1 MFTMSYRI
9 RSLTEVASAA
19 LCVLAL
25 AVSVTAVR
33 AEILS
38 PDRKINWDPGVRGGV
53 PIRTTI
59 YTTLPTS
66 ASASAIQSALNLCP
80 SNQVVQ
86 LSAGIYNINAVLKI
100 PSGVTLRGAGLSN
113 TFLKGQASFSGD
125 VVLLFDNSFDES
137 WGAPARSLVSPTKG
151 ATTITTTAAHGWTA
165 GSVLLIDMVEQPNG
179 DPPID
184 NGGSLGNCSWCGRAS
199 GTRPIGQWVKVV
211 SVPTSTTATIDPP
224 LYWSYANS
232 PEAVQMRGLTHY
244 AGVED
249 LSVDNLTSACQD
261 TVGVFGAINC
271 WLSNV
276 ELKGNKRRAMWAFGG
291 LWFTMQ
297 GCRVT
302 GGIPIDSDRG
312 ANYHSDRAY
321 GPFLGPHFTA
331 SLITDSIFEKLT
343 MGIAWEGGVS
353 GNVFSY
359 NFITNIWWEDTGDS
373 PRRFGP
379 LMHGPH
385 PFMNLIE
392 GNWSGG
398 RVRAD
403 EYWGTS
409 SHFVAL
415 RNRIVQVDR
424 GAGDS
429 QQWTIDVER
438 RNWYWSFVGNLLGG
452 GGGVNEDNYEYINGE
467 NAPYGDSK
475 NTVWKIGYESLGSDN
490 TLYDNGTLRTFVRWG
505 NWCYRTN
512 DTVAGAGV
520 TYHTN
525 NIVNI
530 ADRVIPSSYYLSS
543 KPTFFGGLTW
553 PPYDPAN
560 PTFNSPT
567 NIPAGYR
574 YAFGVN
580 PPGGG
585 GPTKPAPPSNL
596 RVVGP

>member
-1 MFTMSYRI
+1 MGKLSVVL
-9 RSLTEVASAA
+9 SLIG
-19 LCVLAL
+19 AL
-25 AVSVTAVR
+25 AVGPFAS
-33 AEILS
+33 AEIIP
-38 PDRKINWDPGVRGGV
+38 PDRRINWDPGVRGGI
-53 PIRTTI
+53 PTRTTI

-86 LSAGIYNINAVLKI
+86 LAAGTYNINALLII

-113 TFLKGQASFSGD
+113 TFLKGQSIFSGD
-125 VVLLFDNSFDES
+125 SIIRFNNGFNDAWS
-137 WGAPARSLVSPTKG
+137 APARSLVSPTKG
-151 ATTITTTAAHGWTA
+151 ATTITTTAAHGWTT
-165 GSVLLIDMVEQPNG
+165 GDILLVDMLEQPTG

-184 NGGSLGNCSWCGRAS
+184 NTGASGDCGWCGRAS
-199 GTRPIGQWVKVV
+199 GTRPIGQWVRVV

-232 PEAVQMRGLTHY
+232 PQAVEMTGLTHM
-244 AGVED
+244 AGLED
-249 LSVDNLTSACQD
+249 LSIDNLASACND
-261 TVGVFGAINC
+261 TIGAFGAINC
-271 WLSNV
+271 WMSNV
-276 ELKGNKRRAMWAFGG
+276 ELKGNKRRAFWGFGG

-297 GCRVT
+297 GCRIT
-302 GGIPIDSDRG
+302 GTVPIG
-312 ANYHSDRAY
+312 TDRANEYESNRGY

-331 SLITDSIFEKLT
+331 SLITDCIMEKLT

-359 NFITNIWWEDTGDS
+359 NFITNIWWKDTGDS

-398 RVRAD
+398 RIRAD

-409 SHFVAL
+409 SHFTSL

-424 GAGDS
+424 GIGDS
-429 QQWTIDVER
+429 QQWTIDIER

-467 NAPYGDSK
+467 PAPYDDTR
-475 NTVWKIGYESLGSDN
+475 NTIWKIGYESLGDGPAN
-490 TLYDNGTLRTFVRWG
+490 YDEGTYRTMLRWG
-505 NWCYRTN
+505 NWCNRTN
-512 DTVAGAGV
+512 DSIAGTGI

-525 NIVNI
+525 NVANI
-530 ADRVIPSSYYLSS
+530 NDRTIPNSYYLSS
-543 KPTFFGGLTW
+543 KPATFGSLNW

-560 PTFNSPT
+560 PTANSPT

-574 YAFGVN
+574 YTYGVN

-585 GPTKPAPPSNL
+585 GPSKPAPPSNL